1 MKRIMLI
8 CSAGMSTSLL
18 VQKMEAAA
26 KETGVECKIWASAEA
41 DAKKQ
46 MDDVDVI
53 LLGPQVRF
61 LKGQIQKAIGDR
73 PIKLEVID
81 TANYGR
87 MDGKAVLSQ
96 GLALMG

>member
-26 KETGVECKIWASAEA
+26 KETGVECKIWACGEAEG
-41 DAKKQ
+41 KKQ
-46 MDDVDVI
+46 LDNVDVI

-61 LKGQIQKAIGDR
+61 IKDQMVKAIGDR
-73 PIKLEVID
+73 PVKLEVID
-81 TANYGR
+81 TMSYGR
-87 MDGKAVLSQ
+87 MDGKAVLKQ
-96 GLALMG
+96 GLALCE

>member
-26 KETGVECKIWASAEA
+26 KEAKVECKIWASAEA

-46 MDDVDVI
+46 LDDVDVV

-61 LKGQIQKAIGDR
+61 IKDQMIKAIGDR
-73 PIKLEVID
+73 PVKLDIID
-81 TANYGR
+81 TMNYGR
-87 MDGKAVLSQ
+87 MDGKAVLKQ
-96 GLALMG
+96 GLSLLD

>member
-26 KETGVECKIWASAEA
+26 KETGVECKIWACGESEG
-41 DAKKQ
+41 KKQ
-46 MDDVDVI
+46 LDNVDVI

-61 LKGQIQKAIGDR
+61 IKDQMIKAIGDR
-73 PIKLEVID
+73 PVKLEVID
-81 TANYGR
+81 TMSYGR
-87 MDGKAVLSQ
+87 MDGKAVLKQ
-96 GLALMG
+96 GLALCE

>member
-1 MKRIMLI
+1 MKKIMLI

-26 KETGVECKIWASAEA
+26 KELNVDCKIWASAEA

-46 MDDVDVI
+46 LDDVDVI

-61 LKGQIQKAIGDR
+61 LKDQLAKTVGDR
-73 PIKLEVID
+73 PVKMDIIE
-81 TANYGR
+81 TMSYGR
-87 MDGKAVLSQ
+87 MDGKAVLQQ
-96 GLALMG
+96 GLALLD